1 MHLNLPERQ
10 LANEL
15 AYLVADKIWRALGRE
30 AVDGEVWDNGQ
41 SNYEA
46 GCWALRLVG
55 VYQQGKQYTC
65 HKVVV
70 PLDGVRQHMASLE
83 DVSKDALD
91 ELLSA
96 FIENYI
102 SYEGTLSGGRRSFL
116 VNKNLARAA
125 DLLVAN
131 GFAEKRKDK
140 YKWTE
145 KIGPIMKHWYIWD
158 ENGECRAEREQKLRE
173 EGAAKMAET
182 LPWVGRRIVV
192 AALKN
197 HDQMTAAAI
206 LHNHWDGEQWIVFP
220 TTKNNSSAHKRV
232 DIRTLKLLI
241 QELE

>member
-102 SYEGTLSGGRRSFL
+102 SYEGTLSGGRRSF
-116 VNKNLARAA
+116 
-125 DLLVAN
+125 
-131 GFAEKRKDK
+131 
-140 YKWTE
+140 
-145 KIGPIMKHWYIWD
+145 
-158 ENGECRAEREQKLRE
+158 
-173 EGAAKMAET
+173 
-182 LPWVGRRIVV
+182 
-192 AALKN
+192 
-197 HDQMTAAAI
+197 
-206 LHNHWDGEQWIVFP
+206 
-220 TTKNNSSAHKRV
+220 
-232 DIRTLKLLI
+232 
-241 QELE
+241 